1 MTEGCV
7 SRYSSSHP
15 APASAGA
22 YGVAATP
29 EGHVEVIELNKFS
42 AQPSARLHARRRLV
56 QRGLGCALRAPLHSV
71 SLFLALALAPG
82 AKADPPVSPAEPLH
96 AVESSTPEIVTTMSA
111 EVERKMI
118 DNGHESVRL
127 LPADRVVPGDLVI
140 YTVAVRN
147 DGAVPAVGLAFTSRI
162 PEHMVYVANSAVGPG
177 AEVTYSTD
185 GGRSFDR
192 PENLF
197 VDGPLGTTRAAM
209 PADYTH
215 IRWVLRNSLK
225 VHSVALARFRAVL
238 K

>member
-22 YGVAATP
+22 YGVAAAL
-29 EGHVEVIELNKFS
+29 EGHMEVIELINFFVEHWR
-42 AQPSARLHARRRLV
+42 RLHARRMLL
-56 QRGLGCALRAPLHSV
+56 QCGLGCALRAALRSV
-71 SLFLALALAPG
+71 NLCFALTLAAG
-82 AKADPPVSPAEPLH
+82 VKADGPASAADPLH
-96 AVESSTPEIVTTMSA
+96 AVESSAPEIVTTMSA
-111 EVERKMI
+111 EVERKI
-118 DNGHESVRL
+118 IENGHESVRL

-147 DGAVPAVGLAFTSRI
+147 DGAVPADGLAFTSRI

-185 GGRSFDR
+185 GGRTFDR